1 MTKKEQKHH
10 LLAQI
15 TLAIHNEPGAYQVQD
30 GYHIFKMPGLTEF
43 KIKTTIDPEEV
54 KNQRLLE
61 FYAKVS
67 KSDAFKN
74 VKGASQV

>member
-15 TLAIHNEPGAYQVQD
+15 TLAMHNEPGDYQIQD
-30 GYHIFKMPGLTEF
+30 GYHIFKMPGLTGF
-43 KIKTTIDPEEV
+43 KIKTTIDPEEF

-61 FYAKVS
+61 FYALES
-67 KSDAFKN
+67 AFKLT
-74 VKGASQV
+74 ASLQAKANS